1 LARSKPKTII
11 PGMWFFEK
19 TRQEQEEYKINNRSP
34 GCEDCSEIPILSND
48 GMRTW
53 HCGNCNKK

>member
-1 LARSKPKTII
+1 
-11 PGMWFFEK
+11 MWFFEK
-19 TRQEQEEYKINNRSP
+19 TREEQEEYKRNNRSP

-53 HCGNCNKK
+53 HCGNCTKK